1 MQINTSL
8 IQAQR
13 DALIPILKPEI
24 RIPWK
29 ILCYDS
35 YCEKRLST
43 IYRVGDLREMCITLH
58 FNLDQNRER
67 LHGVTA
73 IYFIQPLQ
81 SSIEKLVEDFNRDLY
96 SEVYINFS
104 SPIENNLLEMMA
116 KEISKISGAVQK
128 IQKVYEHN
136 LDFVAL
142 NHNFFNLENQVV
154 TGLFSIIMAL
164 KVQPLILFQKNSKIE
179 QIAKELIEKLKQL
192 EFNSDYPLLAII
204 LPDRDI
210 DLNTLI
216 MHSNTYG
223 ALLHDT
229 LNIKYNKVKLDDQ
242 VYDLSPQYDNL
253 WLQACN
259 MALPEAIDKI
269 DNELND
275 WNSQYQQV
283 SQQNQEISSAL
294 NAIDL
299 VPQMNQQKKMVDS
312 HINLAKQ
319 LTQIAKQKSLD
330 KFYQLGQSILQN
342 DTLTINDY
350 PQSED
355 NQIEQSKEIDK
366 LRLLILMLL
375 NNYNQQEFKKFEQIF
390 QIKNEK
396 YLNILSNFKQRVA
409 SNQNNKQQSVYKSLF
424 AAITS
429 KMPNSGKG
437 LLKNV
442 QNFLLQRGKK
452 SAIVQMLENLFL
464 NELKIDELQSILT
477 MYDSRVKNIS
487 RLEFGLLST
496 IKGIL
501 ICFTEGACYNEYAE
515 LSDFAKSINK
525 VIIYGGNKI
534 YNAEEFLTQFQ

>member
-13 DALIPILKPEI
+13 DALTPILKPDI

-73 IYFIQPLQ
+73 LYFIQPIQ
-81 SSIEKLVEDFNRDLY
+81 ASIEKLVEDFNRDLY
-96 SEVYINFS
+96 SEVFINFS
-104 SPIENNLLEMMA
+104 SPVENTLLEYMA
-116 KEISKISGAVQK
+116 KELSKISGAVQK

-179 QIAKELIEKLKQL
+179 QIAKELIEKLKQF

-229 LNIKYNKVKLDDQ
+229 LNIKYNKVKLEDQ

-259 MALPEAIDKI
+259 MALPDAIDKI

-275 WNSQYQQV
+275 WNTQYQQV

-342 DTLTINDY
+342 ETVTVNDY

-355 NQIEQSKEIDK
+355 NQ
-366 LRLLILMLL
+366 
-375 NNYNQQEFKKFEQIF
+375 
-390 QIKNEK
+390 
-396 YLNILSNFKQRVA
+396 V
-409 SNQNNKQQSVYKSLF
+409 
-424 AAITS
+424 
-429 KMPNSGKG
+429 
-437 LLKNV
+437 
-442 QNFLLQRGKK
+442 
-452 SAIVQMLENLFL
+452 
-464 NELKIDELQSILT
+464 
-477 MYDSRVKNIS
+477 
-487 RLEFGLLST
+487 
-496 IKGIL
+496 
-501 ICFTEGACYNEYAE
+501 
-515 LSDFAKSINK
+515 
-525 VIIYGGNKI
+525 
-534 YNAEEFLTQFQ
+534 

>member
-13 DALIPILKPEI
+13 EALNPILKPDI

-58 FNLDQNRER
+58 FNLDQIRER
-67 LHGVTA
+67 SYGVTA
-73 IYFIQPLQ
+73 IYFIQPIQ
-81 SSIEKLVEDFNRDLY
+81 SSIEKMVEDFNRDLY

-104 SPIENNLLEMMA
+104 SPVENTVLEYMA
-116 KEISKISGAVQK
+116 KELSKISGAVQK

-142 NHNFFNLENQVV
+142 NHNLFNLENQVV
-154 TGLFSIIMAL
+154 NGLFSIIIAL
-164 KVQPLILFQKNSKIE
+164 KVQPLIIFQKNSKIE
-179 QIAKELIEKLKQL
+179 QIARELIEKLKQF
-192 EFNSDYPLLAII
+192 EINSDYPVLAII

-229 LNIKYNKVKLDDQ
+229 LNIKYNKVKLEDQ

-259 MALPEAIDKI
+259 LALPYAIDKI

-275 WNSQYQQV
+275 WNTQYQQV

-375 NNYNQQEFKKFEQIF
+375 NNYNQSEFKKFEQLF
-390 QIKNEK
+390 SIKNEK

-409 SNQNNKQQSVYKSLF
+409 SNQNNKQQSAYKSLF

-442 QNFLLQRGKK
+442 QNFLSQGGKK

-487 RLEFGLLST
+487 RLEFGLLQT

-501 ICFTEGACYNEYAE
+501 VCFPDGACYNEYAE
-515 LSDFAKSINK
+515 LSEFAKSIK
-525 VIIYGGNKI
+525 KEIIYGGNKI
-534 YNAEEFLTQFQ
+534 YNAEEYLVQFK